1 MRTLNRRGAAEGISW
16 AGGLI
21 IIVFII
27 ILFLG
32 IYALSGLGKKDI
44 ISVSLNNDGNDF
56 YDALTSQRIGAALF
70 TSDFLSPNK
79 GELLKIIYKKE
90 ISNDFRQV
98 FRKRLKTFASF
109 ISYDY
114 FVVHVGAEMEKVDE
128 LSADEGRKCAGV
140 NADGFFPLSN
150 DVESYILTEVVVRRC
165 K

>member
-1 MRTLNRRGAAEGISW
+1 MRALNRRGAAEGISW

-56 YDALTSQRIGAALF
+56 YDALTSQRMGAALF
-70 TSDFLSPNK
+70 TSDFLSSNK
-79 GELLKIIYKKE
+79 GELLKIIYKNE
-90 ISNDFRQV
+90 ITNDFNRV
-98 FRKRLKTFASF
+98 FRKRLETFASF

-114 FVVHVGAEMEKVDE
+114 FVVHVGIEEERVDK
-128 LSADEGRKCAGV
+128 LSTDEGIKCAGV
-140 NADGFFPLSN
+140 NVDGFFSLSQKSG
-150 DVESYILTEVVVRRC
+150 SYIRTEVLVRRC